1 MGEEWWRRRR
11 RFWERDFEDIF
22 DELDRFFEDILRDMR
37 HLMRRFYYGFPPPE
51 EFEKEMREL
60 EKRGIKP
67 YVYGFSITIGPDGKP
82 VIREFGNVKRVR
94 GRPEIIE
101 EREPLVDVFE
111 KDDEV
116 IVVAE
121 IPGVDKDKI
130 DLKITEDG
138 KTLIIR
144 ASNEERKYYKEVEL
158 PAKVDPDTSR
168 ATYKNGVLEVK
179 LKKIGKEEG
188 KGFKIK
194 VE

>member
-22 DELDRFFEDILRDMR
+22 DELDRIFEDILRDMR
-37 HLMRRFYYGFPPPE
+37 HLMRRFYYGFPSPE

>member
-11 RFWERDFEDIF
+11 RFWERDFEDIN
-22 DELDRFFEDILRDMR
+22 DELDRIFEDILRDMR
-37 HLMRRFYYGFPPPE
+37 HLMRRFYYGFPSPE

>member
-22 DELDRFFEDILRDMR
+22 DELDRIFEDILRDMR
-37 HLMRRFYYGFPPPE
+37 HLMRRFYYGFPSPE

-82 VIREFGNVKRVR
+82 VIREFGNVRRVR

>member
-22 DELDRFFEDILRDMR
+22 DELDRIFEDILRDMR
-37 HLMRRFYYGFPPPE
+37 HLMRRFYYGFPSPE

-130 DLKITEDG
+130 DLKIT
-138 KTLIIR
+138 
-144 ASNEERKYYKEVEL
+144 
-158 PAKVDPDTSR
+158 
-168 ATYKNGVLEVK
+168 
-179 LKKIGKEEG
+179 
-188 KGFKIK
+188 
-194 VE
+194 

>member
-11 RFWERDFEDIF
+11 RFWERDFEDIL
-22 DELDRFFEDILRDMR
+22 DELDKFFEDVLRDMR
-37 HLMRRFYYGFPPPE
+37 HIMKRFYFGLPSPE
-51 EFEKEMREL
+51 ELEREMKEL

-82 VIREFGNVKRVR
+82 IIREFGNVRRTR
-94 GRPEIIE
+94 GRPEMIE

-111 KDDEV
+111 KEDEV

-130 DLKITEDG
+130 DLKVTEDG
-138 KTLIIR
+138 KTLIIK
-144 ASNEERKYYKEVEL
+144 ASNEDRKYYKEVEL
-158 PAKVDPDTSR
+158 PAKVDPDTAK